1 MLLCTYELCNYISY
15 QVEIVLIYTVYTLH
29 SRAVYQHDHGLF
41 ISYRVEIALSLS
53 LSLSLCSYELKNV
66 SQLHNTIE

>member
-15 QVEIVLIYTVYTLH
+15 RVEIVLIYPVYTLH
-29 SRAVYQHDHGLF
+29 SRAVYQHDHGLL

-53 LSLSLCSYELKNV
+53 PSLSLSLFL
-66 SQLHNTIE
+66 